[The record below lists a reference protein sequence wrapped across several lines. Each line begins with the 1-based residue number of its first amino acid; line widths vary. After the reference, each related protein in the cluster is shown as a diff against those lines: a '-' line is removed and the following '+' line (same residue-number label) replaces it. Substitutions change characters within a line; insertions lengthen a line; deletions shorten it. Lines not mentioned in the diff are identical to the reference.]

1 MIIRLTFYNV
11 YDQLIGMS
19 KSKPSAPKAKFS
31 KAEKIAIPI
40 IIIIAIWVVYSVAQ
54 PAAPSTPTVS
64 TETNTGTAALAPD
77 FTLPIVN
84 GNGPTGQSLTLS
96 SLRGKVVLLEFME
109 PWCEHCQHMAPL
121 LDKMYAQYANNSGVV
136 FVSVAGP
143 WQGATAQDAA
153 QFINN
158 YGTSWA
164 FVYDSSGTVV
174 NEYGVTATPTF
185 FIIGKDGSI
194 VTRFE
199 GEQTIDTLSSG
210 LMSALTAS

>member
-1 MIIRLTFYNV
+1 M
-11 YDQLIGMS
+11 
-19 KSKPSAPKAKFS
+19 SKPSAPKAKPKPKFS

-40 IIIIAIWVVYSVAQ
+40 IIIIAVWVVYSLAQ
-54 PAAPSTPTVS
+54 PAPTTPTVS
-64 TETNTGTAALAPD
+64 TQSNTGTAALAPD
-77 FTLPIVN
+77 FTLPVVN
-84 GNGPTGQSLTLS
+84 GNGLNGQTLTLS

-121 LDKMYAQYANNSGVV
+121 LDKLYAQYGNSSNIV

-153 QFINN
+153 QFIRN
-158 YGTSWA
+158 YGTNWL
-164 FVYDSSGTVV
+164 FVYDSSGSIVS
-174 NEYGVTATPTF
+174 EYGVTATPTF

-194 VTRFE
+194 VVRYE

-210 LMSALTAS
+210 LVSAVTAS